1 MEEWKCLKTPLRKV
15 LEEKLIFAS
24 FLSNCFSQPAIETQ
38 KPLEIAEPM
47 THISLNWTAF
57 YMHFFMQKVH
67 ANSVRKKVI
76 KVFNSNRIIFSL
88 PFSYF
93 NCC

>member
-1 MEEWKCLKTPLRKV
+1 MEEWNYSKTACKKV

-47 THISLNWTAF
+47 THISLKWTAF
-57 YMHFFMQKVH
+57 YMHFFM
-67 ANSVRKKVI
+67 
-76 KVFNSNRIIFSL
+76 
-88 PFSYF
+88 
-93 NCC
+93 